1 MPALMVM
8 KLLLTLLE
16 FMEFLVSPIGLIAG
30 GWISL
35 YYLLG
40 LISVSGW

>member
-8 KLLLTLLE
+8 RMLLTLLE
-16 FMEFLVSPIGLIAG
+16 FVEFLVSPIGLLAS
-30 GWISL
+30 GWISF

-40 LISVSGW
+40 LIGLSGW

>member
-8 KLLLTLLE
+8 RMLLTLLE

-35 YYLLG
+35 YYFLG
-40 LISVSGW
+40 FISVSGW